1 MVIML
6 YNRHSV
12 TNSDIKSMLSV
23 LIFVHFYIFPGCLA
37 LAVCSLFPLHFIVD
51 SLYAVWFTF
60 CWFTFHMVHFD
71 GNHVI
76 SGTACERNYHDGEN
90 YKSNTHRFV
99 ALCNRPKDERGR
111 KRPAGSRKRYKQQ
124 VREKEEKERAR
135 EGQRKIKIN
144 FVDAPNGQ
152 RIIRQKK

>member
-1 MVIML
+1 ML

-23 LIFVHFYIFPGCLA
+23 LIFVHFYIFCGRLA
-37 LAVCSLFPLHFIVD
+37 LAICFLFPLHFIAD
-51 SLYAVWFTF
+51 SFSIGRFMY

-99 ALCNRPKDERGR
+99 ALCNRLKGGRGR
-111 KRPAGSRKRYKQQ
+111 KRQRGGSRKRQSQQ
-124 VREKEEKERAR
+124 QRGREEKN
-135 EGQRKIKIN
+135 K
-144 FVDAPNGQ
+144 
-152 RIIRQKK
+152 